1 MATHEEVWAIGID
14 VGGTKIAAGLV
25 RFPAGEVTCRQ
36 IIRTQAER
44 GPDEVL
50 TDVVGLALEL
60 SARLPHGEQF
70 AGIGIGVPE
79 LVDPQGQITS
89 GQRIDWRSISLSDRL
104 AGMGAVCIEADVRAA
119 ALAEARF
126 GAGRPYRLFAYVTVG
141 TGISSTLVQD
151 GQPYAGARGNALVL
165 ASGPIS
171 TVCPQCG
178 DRICTVLEDIASG
191 PALAR
196 RYSQV
201 QAGELVQSETVLEA
215 ARRGDTKAARIVQEA
230 GEALGSSVGFLVNIL
245 DPEAVV
251 IGGGLGLAGGLYWE
265 SFLESVRRHIWAEAT
280 RGLPIVPAELRTD
293 AGLIGSAAT
302 AVLATNAL
310 PQPKAGLQ
318 SPP

>member
-25 RFPAGEVTCRQ
+25 RFPAGGVTCRQ
-36 IIRTQAER
+36 IIRTRAER
-44 GPDEVL
+44 GPEDVL
-50 TDVVGLALEL
+50 TDVATLALAL
-60 SARLPHGEQF
+60 SAQLPHGERF

-79 LVDPQGQITS
+79 LVDNQGRITS
-89 GQRIDWRSISLSDRL
+89 GQTIDWRGISLSDRL

-126 GAGRPYRLFAYVTVG
+126 GAGRPYQLFAYVTVG
-141 TGISSTLVQD
+141 TGISSTLVQN

-178 DRICTVLEDIASG
+178 ARISTVLEDIASG

-196 RYSQV
+196 RYRQV
-201 QAGELVQSETVLEA
+201 CAGEAVPCENVLEA
-215 ARRGDTKAARIVQEA
+215 ASLGDAQATRMVQEA

-251 IGGGLGLAGGLYWE
+251 IGGGLGLAGGLYWD
-265 SFLESVRRHIWAEAT
+265 SFLDSVRRHVWAEAT
-280 RGLPIVPAELRTD
+280 RDLPVVPAELETD
-293 AGLIGSAAT
+293 AGLIGSAA
-302 AVLATNAL
+302 AVVLATNAL
-310 PQPKAGLQ
+310 PHPKAGLQ
-318 SPP
+318 G